1 MTQSLNNNADLN
13 LNLSSSLQT
22 NASST
27 ATSISPILADLG
39 AALVFGLGFY
49 FFKSHFKKS
58 SPNEKG
64 TKDKLKSLKEKI
76 DETIT
81 KWESQICLQKIN
93 SIIKNEVSEDNFDP
107 FMVLDQL
114 QKGGINPDV
123 STINTLL
130 DTCSKLG
137 DFKNFNRLCELM
149 IDSETGLASNLPASN
164 VVTFNI
170 ILKGINLEMCKLDF
184 EDRAQFCKGKIEL
197 LIQEINRRGLKPND
211 ITLNTI
217 IDIMI
222 ESGNFDL
229 AWKYFDE
236 MENVYAVEPDIYTYS
251 TLLKSIKNYEPDQKN
266 IERAF
271 EILKI
276 VKLSKTKGIKPDEIL
291 YNCILDTCV
300 KYAKMEQ
307 AEVVFDDMKDAMIN
321 PSKITYA
328 IMIRGYGNDYNLS
341 KAFQIFNE
349 MKDKSVQPN
358 EIIYGC
364 LLNACVKC
372 SKIEKACELYE
383 EIKNTQSISM
393 NIVLYSTLIK
403 GYTKTKDFQK
413 AFEIHNKMRND
424 SSITPNIVSY
434 NAILDCCV
442 ECGDID
448 KMKQVYEEIKYNAIN
463 VEGSPL
469 PDLITYSTVI
479 KGYSRVKDY
488 GKVLDFYYFLK
499 GHDEIILDEV
509 IFNSILDGLLKS
521 GKFEDALKIYE
532 DMKKH
537 QISRSNATFSILI
550 KIFSKMNNV
559 EKAVEVYNEMISEK
573 MKPSLITYT
582 SILQILIKSKRI
594 QNAIEIF
601 EEILEN
607 KMNPDQVLFNVIIN
621 GCVFNGKLE
630 AACKFLFESFNAN
643 IRLCDDVYRNV
654 LSNLITN
661 RIMELNYKN
670 DITLRICKEMKN
682 RNMLIDYELYHKI
695 MKMIY
700 RNHGKNADYLAKKDL
715 EDYKSS
721 TSQLQGQANNNYNGN
736 YNRNYK
742 NINNH
747 YNNSNANNTGFNG
760 RWRK

>member
-1 MTQSLNNNADLN
+1 MSTSTINNNTEIN
-13 LNLSSSLQT
+13 NTQNS
-22 NASST
+22 
-27 ATSISPILADLG
+27 SISPILTDLG

-58 SPNEKG
+58 SDEKD
-64 TKDKLKSLKEKI
+64 TKDKMKPLKEKI
-76 DETIT
+76 EDTLN
-81 KWESQICLQKIN
+81 KWDSAICLQKIN
-93 SIIKNEVSEDNFDP
+93 SIIKNEVNEENFDP

-114 QKGGINPDV
+114 QKNNVQPDV

-130 DTCSKLG
+130 DTCSKLS

-149 IDSETGLASNLPASN
+149 IDSESNLMPSLPISN
-164 VVTFNI
+164 IVTFNI

-184 EDRAQFCKGKIEL
+184 AERGQFCKGKVEV
-197 LIQEINRRGLKPND
+197 LIQEITKRNLKPND

-229 AWKYFDE
+229 AWKYFDD
-236 MENVYAVEPDIYTYS
+236 MENVYEVEPDIYTYS

-300 KYAKMEQ
+300 KYGKMEQ
-307 AEVVFDDMKDAMIN
+307 AEAVFQDMKEAMIA
-321 PSKITYA
+321 PSRITYA
-328 IMIRGYGNDYNLS
+328 IMIRGFGNDYSLGKS
-341 KAFQIFNE
+341 FEVFEE
-349 MKDKSVQPN
+349 MKNNNVSPN

-372 SKIEKACELYE
+372 NKIEKACQVYE
-383 EIKNTQSISM
+383 EIKNGSTSIQM
-393 NIVLYSTLIK
+393 NVVLYSTLIK
-403 GYTKTKDFQK
+403 GYTKCKNFQK
-413 AFEIHNKMRND
+413 AFDIYNKMLSD
-424 SSITPNIVSY
+424 ETVVGNIIAF

-442 ECGDID
+442 ECTDIEAMN
-448 KMKQVYEEIKYNAIN
+448 KIYEEIKYKAIQN
-463 VEGSPL
+463 ETSPQ

-479 KGYSRVKDY
+479 KGYSRVKDSN
-488 GKVLDFYYFLK
+488 KVLDIYYYLK
-499 GHDEIILDEV
+499 GREDIILDEV

-521 GKFEDALKIYE
+521 QRFEEALKVYE
-532 DMKKH
+532 DMKRHEIK
-537 QISRSNATFSILI
+537 RSNATFSILI

-573 MKPSLITYT
+573 LKPSLITYT

-601 EEILEN
+601 EEILQN

-621 GCVFNGKLE
+621 GCVFNGRLE
-630 AACKFLFESFNAN
+630 NACKFLFESFNAN
-643 IRLCDDVYRNV
+643 IKLCGDVYNNI
-654 LSNLITN
+654 LKNLLTN
-661 RIMELNYKN
+661 RIMEVNHKN
-670 DITLRICKEMKN
+670 DIALKVCNEIKQRGME
-682 RNMLIDYELYHKI
+682 IDYEIYHKI

-700 RNHGKNADYLAKKDL
+700 KNSGKQEYTRNNNKNNNYEERSCYSENYQKPKK
-715 EDYKSS
+715 YYNSNYNNY
-721 TSQLQGQANNNYNGN
+721 NNNYNDNGYGNDN
-736 YNRNYK
+736 YNYGYNKNSYK
-742 NINNH
+742 NK
-747 YNNSNANNTGFNG
+747 YS
-760 RWRK
+760 KY